1 MRSRRDHAILRGA
14 QAAARELVMLNSPIG
29 EPVDVFAAIDRANLW
44 LMFRPL
50 EGMKGALCSAGS
62 ATGVLVNSNH
72 PFYLQRFTAAHELG
86 HYRLGHPP
94 AVDLDGDDDKVDD
107 PACALSGAELEAES
121 FASHFLMPPR
131 AVRRA
136 IGNAQPSSPLD
147 AYQAALRLQVSY
159 AAMVSRLLAL
169 KHISYSRAREWR
181 AIPPKQIK
189 QSLTHGITGPLGQHN
204 AWLVQDGS
212 AEAYLSPAIGD
223 EVHVFVKEQSA
234 AGYAWRANV
243 SFDAPARE
251 IASDSHFVEGHYGGP
266 AERHIAYEIIE
277 SGCGHLVLSH
287 SRSWEE
293 HSEIGKLDILL
304 KVEGSVA
311 ADDGHGLMHTQLDLL
326 AARGR

>member
-1 MRSRRDHAILRGA
+1 
-14 QAAARELVMLNSPIG
+14 MLNSPIC

-94 AVDLDGDDDKVDD
+94 TIDLDGEDDKADD
-107 PACALSGAELEAES
+107 PTCALSGTELEAES

-136 IGNAQPSSPLD
+136 LGDTQPSSPLD

-169 KHISYSRAREWR
+169 KFISYAQAREWR
-181 AIPPKQIK
+181 TIPPKRIK

-212 AEAYLSPAIGD
+212 NEACLNPAIGD

-234 AGYAWRANV
+234 AGYAWRASV

-251 IASDSHFVEGHYGGP
+251 IASDSHHSESQYGGS
-266 AERHIAYEIIE
+266 AERHIAYQVVERG
-277 SGCGHLVLSH
+277 SGHLALSH
-287 SRSWEE
+287 SRGWEE
-293 HSEIGKLDILL
+293 QSEIGALDIVL

-311 ADDGHGLMHTQLDLL
+311 ADDGRGLMHTQLELL